1 ASQALAAYFQVVG
14 DAQRTAKSEHVPFVA
29 PYLQLL
35 WENGR
40 MLMPKEEDVEAGRV
54 LVLSIRTAEARHFSA
69 DTVVFAGMTDK
80 AFPGRK
86 PRESSLIATLPTV
99 LVESSCTH
107 ATSSVTKRKEFL
119 DTCKE
124 RLSHLMLCAKARII
138 IVAPLWQSPTL
149 HPATWSSSS
158 AAASPSKTIHK
169 DDPKHGMYPLEH
181 ISFSQLDEYMR
192 CPHRYYLSRVL
203 KIEPSNAPGL
213 VYGRSVWDRLETSHD
228 DGGTYVVEFKSNL
241 SDGPR
246 NNQTL
251 AESSLQL
258 QLYML
263 AYARVYGVPPRG
275 GALRSLET
283 SHGLNDEGIVLYDPT
298 DDGRILQVIV
308 DTVQKIRRREFDA
321 VPSFMGCA
329 YCPFADICPSKL

>member
-1 ASQALAAYFQVVG
+1 
-14 DAQRTAKSEHVPFVA
+14 
-29 PYLQLL
+29 
-35 WENGR
+35 
-40 MLMPKEEDVEAGRV
+40 
-54 LVLSIRTAEARHFSA
+54 
-69 DTVVFAGMTDK
+69 
-80 AFPGRK
+80 
-86 PRESSLIATLPTV
+86 
-99 LVESSCTH
+99 
-107 ATSSVTKRKEFL
+107 
-119 DTCKE
+119 
-124 RLSHLMLCAKARII
+124 
-138 IVAPLWQSPTL
+138 
-149 HPATWSSSS
+149 
-158 AAASPSKTIHK
+158 
-169 DDPKHGMYPLEH
+169 
-181 ISFSQLDEYMR
+181 
-192 CPHRYYLSRVL
+192 
-203 KIEPSNAPGL
+203 
-213 VYGRSVWDRLETSHD
+213 VWDRLETSHD